1 MKKSKPKKEDI
12 VVFAFKKGS
21 QIKFEDTD
29 NNTYRFVDSSIERML
44 AGHNVISNKIAIS
57 GHREDL
63 VTYISSLIDVYIKIY
78 NVEFVKVE
86 DYDPVDFD
94 PDTDIEDTVVYKM

>member
-1 MKKSKPKKEDI
+1 MRKIKPEKEDI
-12 VVFAFKKGS
+12 IVFAFQKGS
-21 QIKFEDTD
+21 QTRLEDTD
-29 NNTYRFVDSSIERML
+29 NNSYRFVDSSIERML

-63 VTYISSLIDVYIKIY
+63 VNYISSLIDVYIKIY
-78 NVEFVKVE
+78 NVEIVKVE

-94 PDTDIEDTVVYKM
+94 PDRDIENTVVYRM